1 MSVIQEIFDSKF
13 EKYRDKLIEDFLAKN
28 LDKKFSEQGVNL
40 RKAKISEI
48 ANLIREGKENEID
61 FDIDAQDIIPSD
73 KELPSDE
80 FLKNLQIDL
89 SDLDTTELLEVTTDK
104 FKKAYIKVINEAS
117 KVLFKQIKSQAF
129 EDVKQMRTERAAFQ
143 SRLEN
148 FWRKPFILFE
158 IFLAMIFGQGFKA
171 NQEYRKICAENPDVV
186 FDVLIKLHA
195 RASQIALEVLTLMK
209 AGLADGAHARWRT
222 LHEVTVVALFIE
234 KHGKDVAERYYA
246 HNLVES
252 YKAAN
257 QYQQYAKSLK
267 QQQIPKSEMAI
278 IKKEYDHVINRFG
291 VSFKNPYGWASAALN
306 KDNPTLADIEDN
318 VGFAKWRPYY
328 KLASH
333 NVHAN
338 PKGISFKLGLAD
350 NRHKTMLAGAS
361 DYGFADPAHGT
372 AISLLQITSTFL
384 LKKPNLDNLV
394 MADVLKK
401 FERLIGDEFL
411 RIQQKY
417 ESKYSK

>member
-1 MSVIQEIFDSKF
+1 MSVLQEIFDSKF
-13 EKYRDKLIEDFLAKN
+13 EKYRDKLIEEFLTKN

-40 RKAKISEI
+40 TKAKLSEI
-48 ANLIREGKENEID
+48 ANLVRERKGSEIEID
-61 FDIDAQDIIPSD
+61 VQDIISSD

-89 SDLDTTELLEVTTDK
+89 SGLDFNELLEVTTDK
-104 FKKAYIKVINEAS
+104 FKKAYIKVINESS
-117 KVLFKQIKSQAF
+117 KVLFNQIKSQAF
-129 EDVKQMRTERAAFQ
+129 EDVKQMRAERAAFQ

-158 IFLAMIFGQGFKA
+158 IYLAMIFEEGFKA
-171 NQEYRKICAENPDVV
+171 NREYRKICAENPDVV

-222 LHEVTVVALFIE
+222 LHEVKVVALFIE

-257 QYQQYAKSLK
+257 QYQQHAKALK

-278 IKKEYDHVINRFG
+278 IKKEYDNVINRFG
-291 VSFKNPYGWASAALN
+291 ASFKNSYGWASAALN

-350 NRHKTMLAGAS
+350 NKHKTMLAGAS
-361 DYGFADPAHGT
+361 DYGFTEPAHGT

-394 MADVLKK
+394 IADVLKK
-401 FERLIGDEFL
+401 FERSIGDEFL
-411 RIQQKY
+411 RVQKKY
-417 ESKYSK
+417 ESKYLNK